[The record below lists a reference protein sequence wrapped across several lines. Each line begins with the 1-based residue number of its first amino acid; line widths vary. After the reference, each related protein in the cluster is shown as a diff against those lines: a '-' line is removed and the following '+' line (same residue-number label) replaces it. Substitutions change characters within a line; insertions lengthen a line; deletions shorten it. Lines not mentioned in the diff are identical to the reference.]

1 MTDIVTITAPPAE
14 RAALALN
21 STQTERDLIALA
33 SKNADITVIKNK
45 AGRDQAHGAAMEIK
59 RARLVIEKTA
69 KEARDD
75 ATKFSKAVIAEEKRL
90 ISIIEPEETRLL
102 TLRNSW
108 DAEQERI
115 RLEAEAAEQRRIDSI
130 NAAIDSIRAIPG
142 NLVSAGSKAIFEA
155 INDLAAIEITEDAY
169 QEFTQKAEHFRIESL
184 STLRSLLVAATQR
197 EAEAQ
202 RLAEEQARIAEERA
216 RLEAEQKAEAARL
229 AEERDRLDAERKAEA
244 ARLASERAELERLR
258 AEAQASLEAE
268 RAAHE
273 AHVRAE
279 QERIRAAEA
288 AADATFRELQ
298 RQAQAECDKYEA
310 LQRRDAEIQAQQIE
324 VTPDPVAPAAEE
336 KPVETDGPIPDAID
350 FILTIAEQYGIDK
363 VTARDWLVLRINDI
377 LSIELL

>member
-1 MTDIVTITAPPAE
+1 MTDIATITAHPAE

-142 NLVSAGSKAIFEA
+142 NLVSAGS
-155 INDLAAIEITEDAY
+155 AAILTAISDLEQIQIQEDAY
-169 QEFTQKAEHFRIESL
+169 QEFTQKAQHFQSESL
-184 STLRSLLVAATQR
+184 NTLRNLLAAATQR

-202 RLAEEQARIAEERA
+202 RLAEEQARMAEERARLEAEQKAQAARLAEERA

-229 AEERDRLDAERKAEA
+229 AA
-244 ARLASERAELERLR
+244 ERAELERLR
-258 AEAQASLEAE
+258 AEAQARLDAE

-279 QERIRAAEA
+279 QERFRAAQA
-288 AADATFRELQ
+288 AADAKFEEL
-298 RQAQAECDKYEA
+298 RQQVQAERCKREEQ
-310 LQRRDAEIQAQQIE
+310 QRREAEIQAQQIE
-324 VTPDPVAPAAEE
+324 VSHDPVAPADEE
-336 KPVETDGPIPDAID
+336 NPVETDGPIPDAID
-350 FILTIAEQYGIDK
+350 LILTIAEQYGIDK

>member
-1 MTDIVTITAPPAE
+1 MTNVATITAPPAE

-33 SKNADITVIKNK
+33 SKNSDITVIKNK

-90 ISIIEPEETRLL
+90 ISIIEPEEARLL
-102 TLRNSW
+102 ALRNSW

-202 RLAEEQARIAEERA
+202 RLAEEQARLAEERA
-216 RLEAEQKAEAARL
+216 RLE
-229 AEERDRLDAERKAEA
+229 AERKAEA

-258 AEAQASLEAE
+258 AEAQARLDAE

-279 QERIRAAEA
+279 QERFRAAQA
-288 AADATFRELQ
+288 AADAKFEEL
-298 RQAQAECDKYEA
+298 RQQVQAERCKREE
-310 LQRRDAEIQAQQIE
+310 QQCRDAELKAQQIE
-324 VTPDPVAPAAEE
+324 VTPDPVVPAAEE

-350 FILTIAEQYGIDK
+350 LILDIAERYSIDK
-363 VTARDWLVLRINDI
+363 VTARDWLVLRANDI
-377 LSIELL
+377 ASIEL

>member
-1 MTDIVTITAPPAE
+1 MTNIATITAPPAE

-21 STQTERDLIALA
+21 STQTELDLIALA

-142 NLVSAGSKAIFEA
+142 NMVSAGS
-155 INDLAAIEITEDAY
+155 AAILTAISDLEQIQIQEDAY
-169 QEFTQKAEHFRIESL
+169 QEFAQKAEHFKSESL
-184 STLRSLLVAATQR
+184 NTLRNLLAAATQR

-202 RLAEEQARIAEERA
+202 RLADEQARMAEERARLEAEQKAQAARLAEERA

-229 AEERDRLDAERKAEA
+229 AA
-244 ARLASERAELERLR
+244 ERAELERLR
-258 AEAQASLEAE
+258 AEAQARLDAE

-279 QERIRAAEA
+279 QERFRAAQA
-288 AADATFRELQ
+288 AADAKFEEL
-298 RQAQAECDKYEA
+298 RQQVQAERCKREEQ
-310 LQRRDAEIQAQQIE
+310 QRRDAEIQARQIE

-336 KPVETDGPIPDAID
+336 TPVETDGPIPDAID
-350 FILTIAEQYGIDK
+350 LILDIAERYSIDK
-363 VTARDWLVLRINDI
+363 VTARDWLVLRANDI
-377 LSIELL
+377 ASIELL

>member
-1 MTDIVTITAPPAE
+1 MTDIAIITTPPAE

-21 STQTERDLIALA
+21 STQTERDLIVLA

-45 AGRDQAHGAAMEIK
+45 AGRDQAHGAAMEIR

-155 INDLAAIEITEDAY
+155 INDLAAIEITEDAF
-169 QEFTQKAEHFRIESL
+169 QEFTQKAQHFQSESL
-184 STLRSLLVAATQR
+184 NTLRNLLAAATQR

-202 RLAEEQARIAEERA
+202 RLAEEQARLAEERA
-216 RLEAEQKAEAARL
+216 RLE
-229 AEERDRLDAERKAEA
+229 AERKAEA

-273 AHVRAE
+273 THVRAE

-298 RQAQAECDKYEA
+298 RQAQAERDKYEA

-350 FILTIAEQYGIDK
+350 LILTIAEQYGIDK
-363 VTARDWLVLRINDI
+363 VTARDWLVLRANDI
-377 LSIELL
+377 ASIEL

>member
-1 MTDIVTITAPPAE
+1 MTDIAIITAPPAE

-21 STQTERDLIALA
+21 STQTERDLLALA

-59 RARLVIEKTA
+59 RARLAIEKTA

-102 TLRNSW
+102 VLRNSW

-202 RLAEEQARIAEERA
+202 RLAEEQARLAEERA

-229 AEERDRLDAERKAEA
+229 AA
-244 ARLASERAELERLR
+244 ERAEIERLR
-258 AEAQASLEAE
+258 AEHKAQ
-268 RAAHE
+268 
-273 AHVRAE
+273 VE
-279 QERIRAAEA
+279 QERIRAAQA
-288 AADATFRELQ
+288 AADATLQELQ
-298 RQAQAECDKYEA
+298 RQAQIESDRYKT
-310 LQRRDAEIQAQQIE
+310 LQIRDAETDAQQGNPE
-324 VTPDPVAPAAEE
+324 PAAE
-336 KPVETDGPIPDAID
+336 PANVSIPDALD
-350 FILTIAEQYGIDK
+350 LILSIAEQHGVDAA
-363 VTARDWLVLRINDI
+363 TARDWLVVRANDI
-377 LSIELL
+377 ASIEL

>member
-1 MTDIVTITAPPAE
+1 MTDIAIITAPPAE

-21 STQTERDLIALA
+21 STQTERDLIVLA

-45 AGRDQAHGAAMEIK
+45 AGRDQAHGAAMELK
-59 RARLVIEKTA
+59 RARLAIEKTA

-102 TLRNSW
+102 VLRNSW

-142 NLVSAGSKAIFEA
+142 NVFNAGSKAIFEA
-155 INDLAAIEITEDAY
+155 INGLDAIEITEDAY

-184 STLRSLLVAATQR
+184 STLRSLLAAATQR

-202 RLAEEQARIAEERA
+202 SLAEEQARLAEERA

-229 AEERDRLDAERKAEA
+229 AA
-244 ARLASERAELERLR
+244 ERAELERLR
-258 AEAQASLEAE
+258 AEAQARLEAE
-268 RAAHE
+268 RAEHE

-288 AADATFRELQ
+288 AAEATFRELQ
-298 RQAQAECDKYEA
+298 RQAIAERDRYEA
-310 LQRRDAEIQAQQIE
+310 LQRRDAEIEAQQSKAE
-324 VTPDPVAPAAEE
+324 PEAAAPAAES
-336 KPVETDGPIPDAID
+336 KPAPVESPIPDALD
-350 FILTIAEQYGIDK
+350 LILSVAEQFGIDAA
-363 VTARDWLVLRINDI
+363 TARDWLVARANDI
-377 LSIELL
+377 ASLEL